1 VLAGAWQGHAPPGA
15 AVQVIARSGG
25 DIDPINPTDP
35 AGRLRLMAYVWPDQ
49 ADRLQRLRSA
59 LDVAAEV
66 PADLRREP
74 ASATLARATL
84 ADGSWTVLWHSIV
97 RQYLDLSERTALDQ
111 RSAALGAAATPA
123 ARFAHLSL
131 EPSAEG
137 KCLVTMTTWPGGTR
151 RVLGTAPPH
160 GIPVTWGRPIGS

>member
-25 DIDPINPTDP
+25 DIDPTDP
-35 AGRLRLMAYVWPDQ
+35 AGRLRLMAYVWPDP
-49 ADRLQRLRSA
+49 AGRLQRLRSA

-66 PADLRREP
+66 PADLRQEP
-74 ASATLARATL
+74 ASATLARARV

-97 RQYLDLSERTALDQ
+97 RQYLDPGQRTALEQ
-111 RSAALGAAATPA
+111 RSAELGAAATPA

-131 EPSAEG
+131 EPAAEF
-137 KCLVTMTTWPGGTR
+137 KYLVTLTTWPGGTR
-151 RVLGTAPPH
+151 RVLGTASPH
-160 GIPVTWGRPIGS
+160 GIPVTWDRSIAP